1 MVIVILRTIPALTS
15 PYRIDLDSGDQTVL
29 SSHEMGA
36 NAIVHDSHHNLLI
49 SASWDKTLHI
59 HHTSNPTIEPATL
72 TLPAKPFKLAISST
86 KLVVAM
92 ANRLIHIYDL
102 AAIAMISSQSSQ
114 PAPNPIDLEPL
125 QIRES
130 SLKFMTKAV
139 ASMPSGEGYASSS
152 IEGRVAVEW
161 FDASE
166 ESQNRKYAFKCHR
179 QAAPIDPNADPEDA
193 ESNVDIVYP
202 VNALAF
208 HPTFG
213 TFVSGGGD
221 AVVAVWDAVAKRRIR
236 QFAKY
241 ADGIAALAFSPDG
254 QWLAVAT
261 SPQFEEDSEFE
272 PEKGAVQIAI
282 RQATEKEFNARK

>member
-1 MVIVILRTIPALTS
+1 
-15 PYRIDLDSGDQTVL
+15 
-29 SSHEMGA
+29 MGS
-36 NAIVHDSHHNLLI
+36 NAVVYDPGHKVLI
-49 SASWDKTLHI
+49 SSSWDKTLHI
-59 HHTSNPTIEPATL
+59 HHTDNPALVPATL
-72 TLPAKPFKLAISST
+72 TLPVKPFKLAISST

-102 AAIAMISSQSSQ
+102 SAIAMISSQSSQ
-114 PAPNPIDLEPL
+114 PAPNAIDLEPL
-125 QIRES
+125 QVRES

-139 ASMPSGEGYASSS
+139 ASMPNGEGYASSS

-179 QAAPIDPNADPEDA
+179 QPAPVDPNADPEDA

-221 AVVAVWDAVAKRRIR
+221 AVVAVWDAIAKRRIR

-261 SPQFEEDSEFE
+261 SPQFEEDAEFE
-272 PEKGAVQIAI
+272 PEKGSIQIAI
-282 RQATEKEFNARK
+282 RQVTEKEFNARK